1 MAQQV
6 IDGGNIEHFAAKPG
20 RTDQSVPKEGTA
32 VEAAAPAAD
41 AKGDD
46 KAAVKAAEVVEGV
59 DGDDLELPEK
69 ARRAIGK
76 KHRAMKE
83 AQEAQADADAF
94 AETQYRER
102 MAAEKRA
109 AEFEARLKALE
120 SKEAAPVVDKNEPK
134 PEDFPDA
141 VQYAKA
147 LAKYEA
153 EKAVA
158 ADRKERADEAAQQ
171 ERQRMDAQRIARN
184 KAFAKDHPDY
194 EEVVSGLKDN
204 DMIVPPHL
212 TQYLMESETA
222 PALMYHFAKHLS
234 DFERIAAL
242 SPIRAIAAIG
252 KLEAMIEAEPKAAKD
267 VADTAPAKAANGGK
281 ITSGAPAPIA
291 PLSGNDVG
299 TVHKDL
305 KDMNTRETIEYWEAR
320 NKATS
325 QRRQRH

>member
-1 MAQQV
+1 MVQQV
-6 IDGGNIEHFAAKPG
+6 VDSGNIEHFAAKVG
-20 RTDQSVPKEGTA
+20 RADEAKPPEGDKPA
-32 VEAAAPAAD
+32 EAKVEEKVAA
-41 AKGDD
+41 
-46 KAAVKAAEVVEGV
+46 KAAEVVEGV
-59 DGDDLELPEK
+59 EGDDVELPEK

-102 MAAEKRA
+102 LAAEKRA
-109 AEFEARLKALE
+109 AEYEARLKALE
-120 SKEAAPVVDKNEPK
+120 SKEAATAKVDKDEPK

-158 ADRKERADEAAQQ
+158 ADRKARADEAAQK
-171 ERQRMDAQRIARN
+171 EAERMDSQRIARN

-194 EEVVSGLKDN
+194 EETVAGLADN
-204 DMIVPPHL
+204 DLIVPPHL

-222 PALMYHFAKHLS
+222 PALMYHFAKHPS

-242 SPIRAIAAIG
+242 SPIRSIAAIG
-252 KLEAMIEAEPKAAKD
+252 KLEATLELTPKA
-267 VADTAPAKAANGGK
+267 DTPDPVVDKK
-281 ITSGAPAPIA
+281 VKSSAPAPIA
-291 PLSGNDVG
+291 PLNGSDVG

-305 KDMNTRETIEYWEAR
+305 KDMNTRETIEYWQAR
-320 NKATS
+320 EKATS